1 MKKMN
6 LSKLLSLVLCL
17 VLVAAMAL
25 MFTGC
30 TDDVKNETTA
40 APETTTESISS
51 EEETTTEAPE
61 TTSEEES
68 TTEATPEGLVD
79 GSTIGEGETSFT
91 LVVTDK
97 DGNDITVTVLTDKAT
112 VGEAL
117 LELGVIA
124 GEESEYGLYVK
135 TVNGTTL
142 DYATDG
148 MYWAFYIDGEYAMTG
163 VDSTDIVAGSTY
175 ALKAE

>member
-6 LSKLLSLVLCL
+6 LNKLLSLVLCL
-17 VLVAAMAL
+17 VLIAAMAL

-30 TDDVKNETTA
+30 TDDAKNETT
-40 APETTTESISS
+40 
-51 EEETTTEAPE
+51 EEPK
-61 TTSEEES
+61 TTSEPGD
-68 TTEATPEGLVD
+68 PEGLID

-91 LVVTDK
+91 LVVTDT
-97 DGNDITVTVLTDKAT
+97 DGKDITVTVLTDKAT

-142 DYATDG
+142 DYDTDG
-148 MYWAFYIDGEYAMTG
+148 KFWAFYIDGEYAMTG
-163 VDSTDIVAGSTY
+163 VDSTRIVAGTTY

>member
-1 MKKMN
+1 MKKFN
-6 LSKLLSLVLCL
+6 FGKLLSLVLCL
-17 VLVAAMAL
+17 VLIAAMAL

-30 TDDVKNETTA
+30 TDDVEADAKKN
-40 APETTTESISS
+40 
-51 EEETTTEAPE
+51 ETTTEAPE
-61 TTSEEES
+61 TTTEAPETSSDETPET
-68 TTEATPEGLVD
+68 TTEGTSEGLVD

-97 DGNDITVTVLTDKAT
+97 DGNDITVTVLTDKTT

-124 GEESEYGLYVK
+124 GEEGEYGLYVK
-135 TVNGTTL
+135 TVNGLTL

>member
-30 TDDVKNETTA
+30 TDDVKNETTEEPKA
-40 APETTTESISS
+40 TSESEQSSDTSEVESSAPE
-51 EEETTTEAPE
+51 A
-61 TTSEEES
+61 
-68 TTEATPEGLVD
+68 PEGLVD

-97 DGNDITVTVLTDKAT
+97 DGKDITVTVLTDKTT
-112 VGEAL
+112 VGDAL
-117 LELGVIA
+117 LELGIIA

-142 DYATDG
+142 DYDTDG
-148 MYWAFYIDGEYAMTG
+148 KYWAFYIDGEYAMTG
-163 VDSTDIVAGSTY
+163 VDSTQIVAGTTY